1 MGGLLN
7 LIFPALVPA
16 LSDGVRGLIGKFTG
30 NAGAQPQNVAET
42 IQLMEAQ
49 TKRVQALAE
58 LDKLPDGASLW
69 VINLRGAFRYV
80 VTGGAVAAAV
90 AGTWCH
96 VDAVFLGLLYDLA
109 GASMSFIIGERMY
122 MNLRGAAK

>member
-1 MGGLLN
+1 MGWLSI
-7 LIFPALVPA
+7 IFPALVPA
-16 LSDGVRGLIGKFTG
+16 ITDGARALIGKFTG
-30 NAGAQPQNVAET
+30 GAGAQPQNVAEA

-69 VINLRGAFRYV
+69 VINLRGAFRYI
-80 VTGGAVAAAV
+80 VTGGAVAAAIV
-90 AGTWCH
+90 GTYTN
-96 VDAVFLGLLYDLA
+96 VNPVFLALLYDLA

-122 MNLRGAAK
+122 INLRGAAK